1 MKSDRVPLK
10 PPPMTHGGVQ
20 RIKKRPEIS
29 NTQHT
34 SSYDDETDSNRR
46 IPLR

>member
-10 PPPMTHGGVQ
+10 PPRMTTGGVQ
-20 RIKKRPEIS
+20 RIQKRPEIS

-34 SSYDDETDSNRR
+34 SSFDDGTDSNRR
-46 IPLR
+46 GHLR